1 MTFGR
6 YLFRVMALVSDYW
19 NGDLSPL
26 ASGESPLATPLGKGV
41 LALRLTFRS
50 LAFTTRAMLGRGLLS
65 RDAIVDVEY
74 PCATNGSTYL
84 SSFPTLCRKNGR
96 SALFRF
102 DCLRMHGFFPKVKG
116 LAQRGPLP
124 SSDLPLSA
132 ILFCKEDSVAIT
144 LSR

>member
-1 MTFGR
+1 MTLGR

-19 NGDLSPL
+19 MVAKGVPL
-26 ASGESPLATPLGKGV
+26 CESPLATPLGKGV

-102 DCLRMHGFFPKVKG
+102 DCLRMHGFF
-116 LAQRGPLP
+116 ASA
-124 SSDLPLSA
+124 SSSA
-132 ILFCKEDSVAIT
+132 SSLRS
-144 LSR
+144 SM